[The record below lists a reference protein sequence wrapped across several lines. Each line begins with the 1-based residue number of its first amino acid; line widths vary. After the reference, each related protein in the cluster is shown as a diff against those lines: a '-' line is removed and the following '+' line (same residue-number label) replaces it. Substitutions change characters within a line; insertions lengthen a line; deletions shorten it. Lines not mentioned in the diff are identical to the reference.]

1 MMFADPLRLACPRC
15 DATVY
20 QRQLW
25 SGNTL
30 GARYYSDRKREAPM
44 LPTFPSFSK
53 CPKCGELF
61 WVRDLK
67 PTKDVDAPK
76 YGPSES
82 YLDMLDLEDTVRFL
96 EEKNDTGDSELKVR
110 TQLLQLYNDRVRYR
124 VDQRTRAENEA
135 VLWKS
140 DADKERWRKNLE
152 RVGELTKEIAPDDA
166 TFGAEIARE
175 LGRFDEAVAILDAA
189 GKTGD
194 PEGDYEARVVAKIR
208 EKCAAS
214 DPFVFQ
220 CSTRQRSIL

>member
-15 DATVY
+15 AATVY

-25 SGNTL
+25 SGNSL

-67 PTKDVDAPK
+67 PSEDADAPK

-82 YLDMLDLEDTVRFL
+82 YLDMLDLEETVRFL

-110 TQLLQLYNDRVRYR
+110 TQLLQLYNDRIRYR

-135 VLWKS
+135 ALWKS

-166 TFGAEIARE
+166 IFQAEIARE

-194 PEGDYEARVVAKIR
+194 PEGDYEARVVAKMR

-214 DPFVFQ
+214 DSFVFQ
-220 CSTRQRSIL
+220 CSTRRRSIL

>member
-25 SGNTL
+25 SGNSL

-67 PTKDVDAPK
+67 PTKDADAPK

-135 VLWKS
+135 ALWKS
-140 DADKERWRKNLE
+140 DADKERWQKNLE
-152 RVGELTKEIAPDDA
+152 RIGELTKEIAPDDA
-166 TFGAEIARE
+166 TFQAEIARE
-175 LGRFDEAVAILDAA
+175 LGRFDEAVAILDKA

-194 PEGDYEARVVAKIR
+194 PEGDYESRLVAKMR

-220 CSTRQRSIL
+220 NSTRRSIL

>member
-25 SGNTL
+25 SGNSL

-82 YLDMLDLEDTVRFL
+82 YLDMLDFEDTARFL

-124 VDQRTRAENEA
+124 VDQRTRDENEA
-135 VLWKS
+135 ALWKN

-166 TFGAEIARE
+166 TFSAEIARE
-175 LGRFDEAVAILDAA
+175 LGRFDEAIAILDAA
-189 GKTGD
+189 GKAGD
-194 PEGDYEARVVAKIR
+194 PEGNYEARVVAKIR

>member
-140 DADKERWRKNLE
+140 DADKERWQKNLE

-166 TFGAEIARE
+166 TFSAEIARE

>member
-1 MMFADPLRLACPRC
+1 MMLADPLRLACPRC
-15 DATVY
+15 GATLY

-135 VLWKS
+135 ALWKS

-166 TFGAEIARE
+166 TFSAEIARE

-194 PEGDYEARVVAKIR
+194 PEGDYEARLVAKMR

-220 CSTRQRSIL
+220 NSTRRSIL

>member
-25 SGNTL
+25 SGNSL

-110 TQLLQLYNDRVRYR
+110 TQLLQLYNDRIRRR

-135 VLWKS
+135 ALWKS

-152 RVGELTKEIAPDDA
+152 RVGELMKEIAPDDA
-166 TFGAEIARE
+166 TFSAEIARE

>member
-1 MMFADPLRLACPRC
+1 
-15 DATVY
+15 
-20 QRQLW
+20 
-25 SGNTL
+25 
-30 GARYYSDRKREAPM
+30 M

-124 VDQRTRAENEA
+124 VDQRTRAENDA
-135 VLWKS
+135 ALWKS

-152 RVGELTKEIAPDDA
+152 RVGELTKEIAHDDA
-166 TFGAEIARE
+166 TFSAEIARE

-194 PEGDYEARVVAKIR
+194 PEGDYEARVVAKMR

-220 CSTRQRSIL
+220 CSTRRRSIL

>member
-1 MMFADPLRLACPRC
+1 MMLADPLRLACPRC
-15 DATVY
+15 GATVY

-44 LPTFPSFSK
+44 LPAFPSFSK

-67 PTKDVDAPK
+67 PSEDPDAPQW
-76 YGPSES
+76 GPSEA
-82 YLDMLDLEDTVRFL
+82 YLDLLDLEDSVRFL
-96 EEKNDTGDSELKVR
+96 EEKNETGLPEFNVR
-110 TQLLQLYNDRVRYR
+110 TQIWRLYNDRIRYR

-135 VLWKS
+135 ALWKS

-152 RVGELTKEIAPDDA
+152 RIGELTKEIAPDDA
-166 TFGAEIARE
+166 TFQAEIARE
-175 LGRFDEAVAILDAA
+175 LGRFDEAVAILEAA

-194 PEGDYEARVVAKIR
+194 PEGDYEARLVAKIR
-208 EKCAAS
+208 EKCAAC

-220 CSTRQRSIL
+220 CSTRRSIL